1 MSVDYKRVVFTRA
14 RRQLPKRLRNNENF
28 YFFTFC
34 VSSVFFLF
42 LLTPFFLS
50 INQPRPAWS
59 GALAGVFV
67 TIVLVL
73 WHKGLPLVLCQ
84 IGYQSTLLW
93 VLILNSYHT
102 GGVASPTLVWL
113 GIVPI
118 LPLFTV
124 SRAWC
129 YFWLFIS
136 FALVGIIY
144 IAQRHELIPILH
156 NENPEELALAASM
169 IGLLTITQLV
179 LVSTYDTAQG
189 QHMRLMRRQNNKLK
203 ELSDDLQQAG
213 KYKDRFLNTV
223 SHEMRTPLNAINGYL
238 GLLATQTDIPTQAVS
253 FIQGAQSSAAHLLT
267 VINDLLDF
275 SQIQQ
280 GRLVLSPQ
288 TVNLHKVLT
297 ETHQT
302 LSPQSAEQGL
312 DYVLKIDPNL
322 PTWVV
327 LDPHRLAQI
336 FLNLLGNALKF
347 TQNGFVLAYARSIQN
362 LPNNTLMFELEIQD
376 TGVGITSDSI
386 SKIFEPFIQIDAHRN
401 IKQDYALKGNGLGL
415 AITQSL
421 IQSMQGDIKVK
432 SEVGYGSTFTVTLPL
447 EVASQPVI
455 HLEKLKEGTH
465 AEKIELLLVDDHAIN
480 RLVASATIKR
490 ALPNA
495 HVDEARNGTEAIE
508 KMKTKLYDL
517 VLMDLV
523 MPDYS
528 GIDVTRIIRTE
539 CASPLKD
546 VNIVALTANLAEDAI
561 QQCKSLQIH
570 DVLPKPFDR
579 EVLIRT
585 ILKYAQQV
593 CSQSL

>member
-1 MSVDYKRVVFTRA
+1 METSVDYKRVIFTLA
-14 RRQLPKRLRNNENF
+14 RRRLPPRLRNNENF
-28 YFFTFC
+28 YFFMFC
-34 VSSVFFLF
+34 VSCVFFLF

-50 INQPRPAWS
+50 INQIRPAWS
-59 GALAGVFV
+59 GALASVLV
-67 TIVLVL
+67 IIVLAL
-73 WHKGLPLVLCQ
+73 WHKGTPLVWCQ
-84 IGYQSTLLW
+84 MAYQSTLLW
-93 VLILNSYHT
+93 LIVYNSYFT
-102 GGVASPTLVWL
+102 GGVTSPTLVWL

-124 SRAWC
+124 SRSWC
-129 YFWLFIS
+129 YFWLFVS
-136 FALVGIIY
+136 FASVGIIY
-144 IAQRHELIPILH
+144 LGQSHELIPVLH
-156 NENPEELALAASM
+156 NETHEELALAASM
-169 IGLLTITQLV
+169 IGLLSITQLL
-179 LVSTYDTAQG
+179 LVTTYDTTQG
-189 QHMRLMRRQNNKLK
+189 QHMRLMRRQNDKLK
-203 ELSDDLQQAG
+203 DLSDDLQQAG
-213 KYKDRFLNTV
+213 QYKDRFLNTV
-223 SHEMRTPLNAINGYL
+223 SHEMRTPLNAVNGYL
-238 GLLATQTDIPTQAVS
+238 GLLATHSDMPTHAIS
-253 FIQGAQSSAAHLLT
+253 FVHGAQNAAAHLLT

-275 SQIQQ
+275 SQIKQ
-280 GRLVLSPQ
+280 GRLLLNPQ

-302 LSPQSAEQGL
+302 LAPQAAEQGL

-347 TQNGFVLAYARSIQN
+347 TQYGFVLAHARLITN
-362 LPNNTLMFELEIQD
+362 LPDTKPMLELEVQD
-376 TGVGITSDSI
+376 TGVGIASDSL
-386 SKIFEPFIQIDAHRN
+386 SRIFEPFIQIDSHKSL
-401 IKQDYALKGNGLGL
+401 KQDHALKGNGLGL
-415 AITQSL
+415 SITQSL
-421 IQSMQGDIKVK
+421 LQNMQGDIEVK
-432 SEVGYGSTFTVTLPL
+432 SQVGYGSTFTIRLLLDIAT
-447 EVASQPVI
+447 QPVI
-455 HLEKLKEGTH
+455 QLEKLKEETH
-465 AEKIELLLVDDHAIN
+465 AERIDLLLVDDHAIN

-508 KMKTKLYDL
+508 KMKSKLYDL

-528 GIDVTRIIRTE
+528 GIEVTRIIRTE

-579 EVLIRT
+579 ELLTRT
-585 ILKYAQQV
+585 ILKYAKHER
-593 CSQSL
+593 

>member
-1 MSVDYKRVVFTRA
+1 MSVDYKRVVFTLA
-14 RRQLPKRLRNNENF
+14 RRQLPRRLRNNENF
-28 YFFTFC
+28 YFFMFC
-34 VSSVFFLF
+34 VSCVFFLF

-50 INQPRPAWS
+50 INQLRPAWS
-59 GALAGVFV
+59 GALAGVLV
-67 TIVLVL
+67 TIVLGL
-73 WHKGLPLVLCQ
+73 WHKGAPLVWCQ

-93 VLILNSYHT
+93 LIVFNSYYT

-124 SRAWC
+124 PRSWC
-129 YFWLFIS
+129 YFWLFVS
-136 FALVGIIY
+136 FASVGIIY
-144 IAQRHELIPILH
+144 MGQRQGLIPILH
-156 NENPEELALAASM
+156 NESPEELALAASM
-169 IGLLTITQLV
+169 IGLLSITQLL
-179 LVSTYDTAQG
+179 LVTTYDTTQG
-189 QHMRLMRRQNNKLK
+189 QHMRLMRRQNDKLI

-223 SHEMRTPLNAINGYL
+223 SHEMRTPLNAVNGYL
-238 GLLATQTDIPTQAVS
+238 GLLATHGDIPTQAIS
-253 FIQGAQSSAAHLLT
+253 FVQGAQNAAAHLLT

-288 TVNLHKVLT
+288 TVNLHKILT

-302 LSPQSAEQGL
+302 LAPQAAEQGL

-322 PTWVV
+322 ATWVV

-347 TQNGFVLAYARSIQN
+347 TQFGFVLAHARSIQN
-362 LPNNTLMFELEIQD
+362 LPNTRPTFELEIQD
-376 TGVGITSDSI
+376 TGVGIASDSI
-386 SKIFEPFIQIDAHRN
+386 SKIFEPFIQIDAHKS
-401 IKQDYALKGNGLGL
+401 IKQDHALKGNGLGL

-421 IQSMQGDIKVK
+421 IQSMQGDIQVK

-447 EVASQPVI
+447 EIATQPI
-455 HLEKLKEGTH
+455 IQLEKLKEETH

-508 KMKTKLYDL
+508 KMKAKLYDL

-523 MPDYS
+523 MPDHS

-539 CASPLKD
+539 CISPLKD

-561 QQCKSLQIH
+561 QQCKSLRIH

-585 ILKYAQQV
+585 ILKYAKHER
-593 CSQSL
+593 

>member
-1 MSVDYKRVVFTRA
+1 MGMSIDYKRVVFTLA
-14 RRQLPKRLRNNENF
+14 RRQLPRRLRNNENF
-28 YFFTFC
+28 YFFMFC
-34 VSSVFFLF
+34 LSSVFFLF

-50 INQPRPAWS
+50 IHQLRPAWS
-59 GALAGVFV
+59 GALAGVLV
-67 TIVLVL
+67 TLVLGL
-73 WHKGLPLVLCQ
+73 WHKGTPLVWCQ
-84 IGYQSTLLW
+84 IGYQSTLIW
-93 VLILNSYHT
+93 LIVFNSYYT
-102 GGVASPTLVWL
+102 GGVTSPTLVWL

-124 SRAWC
+124 PRSWC
-129 YFWLFIS
+129 YFWLFVS
-136 FALVGIIY
+136 FVSVGIIY
-144 IAQRHELIPILH
+144 MGQRQGLIPILH
-156 NENPEELALAASM
+156 HESPEELALAASM
-169 IGLLTITQLV
+169 IGLLSITQLM
-179 LVSTYDTAQG
+179 LVTTYDTTRG
-189 QHMRLMRRQNNKLK
+189 QHMRLMRRQNAKLK
-203 ELSDDLQQAG
+203 ELSEDLQQAG
-213 KYKDRFLNTV
+213 NYKDRFLNTV
-223 SHEMRTPLNAINGYL
+223 SHEMRTPLNAVNGYL
-238 GLLATQTDIPTQAVS
+238 GLLATHGDMPAQAVS
-253 FIQGAQSSAAHLLT
+253 FVQGAQNAAAHLLT

-302 LSPQSAEQGL
+302 LAPQAAEQGL

-322 PTWVV
+322 ATWVV

-347 TQNGFVLAYARSIQN
+347 TQSGFVLAHARSIQN
-362 LPNNTLMFELEIQD
+362 LPNNTRMFELEIQD
-376 TGVGITSDSI
+376 TGVGIASDSI
-386 SKIFEPFIQIDAHRN
+386 SKIFEPFIQIDAHKS
-401 IKQDYALKGNGLGL
+401 IKQDHALKGNGLGL

-447 EVASQPVI
+447 EIATQPVI
-455 HLEKLKEGTH
+455 QLEKLKEEIH

-508 KMKTKLYDL
+508 KMKAKLYDL

-523 MPDYS
+523 MPDHS

-539 CASPLKD
+539 CESPHKD

-561 QQCKSLQIH
+561 QQCKNLQIH

-579 EVLIRT
+579 EVLTRT
-585 ILKYAQQV
+585 ILKYAKNER
-593 CSQSL
+593 

>member
-1 MSVDYKRVVFTRA
+1 MSVDYKRVVFTLA
-14 RRQLPKRLRNNENF
+14 RRQLPRGLRNNENF
-28 YFFTFC
+28 YFFMFC

-42 LLTPFFLS
+42 LLTPFFLC
-50 INQPRPAWS
+50 IHQLRPAWS
-59 GALAGVFV
+59 SALAGVLI
-67 TIVLVL
+67 TLVLGL
-73 WHKGLPLVLCQ
+73 WHKGTPLVWCQ
-84 IGYQSTLLW
+84 IGYQSTLIW
-93 VLILNSYHT
+93 LIVFNSYYT

-118 LPLFTV
+118 LPLFTAPR
-124 SRAWC
+124 SWC

-136 FALVGIIY
+136 FASVGIIY
-144 IAQRHELIPILH
+144 MGQRYELIPILH
-156 NENPEELALAASM
+156 NESPEELALAASM
-169 IGLLTITQLV
+169 IGLLSITQLV
-179 LVSTYDTAQG
+179 LVSTYDTTRG
-189 QHMRLMRRQNNKLK
+189 QHMRLMRRQNDKLI

-223 SHEMRTPLNAINGYL
+223 SHEMRTPLNAVNGYL
-238 GLLATQTDIPTQAVS
+238 GLLATHGDMPTQAIS
-253 FIQGAQSSAAHLLT
+253 FVQGAQNAAAHLLT

-302 LSPQSAEQGL
+302 LAPQAAEQGL

-322 PTWVV
+322 ATWVV

-347 TQNGFVLAYARSIQN
+347 TQFGFVLAHARSIHN
-362 LPNNTLMFELEIQD
+362 SSNNTARFELEIQD
-376 TGVGITSDSI
+376 TGVGIASDSI
-386 SKIFEPFIQIDAHRN
+386 SKIFEPFIQIDAHKS
-401 IKQDYALKGNGLGL
+401 IKQDHALKGNGLGL

-421 IQSMQGDIKVK
+421 IQSMQGDIQVK
-432 SEVGYGSTFTVTLPL
+432 SQVGYGSTFTVTLPL
-447 EVASQPVI
+447 EIATQPVI
-455 HLEKLKEGTH
+455 QLEKLKEETH

-508 KMKTKLYDL
+508 KMKAKLYDL

-579 EVLIRT
+579 EVLTRT
-585 ILKYAQQV
+585 ILKYAKHER
-593 CSQSL
+593 